1 MKIRSGFVTN
11 SSSVTYIVTMPD
23 TFTISLIEMNK
34 LFDNGD
40 FDIFGPDT
48 PENRQQIL
56 EDVLSQVDNL
66 KKGQM
71 VHQEDCNFNESFNVL
86 RECLHEHDLV
96 IQGIDSNSD
105 GDNMIIPITME
116 TITKIITTMST
127 YNGEDI
133 MTNIINKQGM
143 SKK

>member
-11 SSSVTYIVTMPD
+11 SSSVTYIVVMPD
-23 TFTISLIEMNK
+23 TFTVSLIEMNK
-34 LFDNGD
+34 LFDSGI

-56 EDVLSQVDNL
+56 EEILLKVDDL
-66 KKGQM
+66 KKGNM
-71 VHQEDCNFNESFNVL
+71 VHQEDCNFESFNVL

-96 IQGIDSNSD
+96 IQGVDSNSD